1 MPFSYLEKKIL
12 KQGYQ
17 FLAGIDEVGRGPLAG
32 PVTAAIVMIRSGIIP
47 KSLRCVLVRDSKQL
61 SVKQRERVF
70 EIVKQ
75 EPSIEWRVSFVQPK
89 TIDKVNIGRATQL
102 AWRRSLN
109 KLNPQ
114 PDFLFLDGNQE
125 LKRIKIKQ
133 KAVIKGDQKIFLVS
147 LASIMAK
154 VSRDKLMAKLD
165 NKYPQYK
172 FAQHKGYGTKL
183 HVKNLRKFGPCQI
196 HRQSFKPIA
205 NI

>member
-1 MPFSYLEKKIL
+1 MSF
-12 KQGYQ
+12 
-17 FLAGIDEVGRGPLAG
+17 
-32 PVTAAIVMIRSGIIP
+32 
-47 KSLRCVLVRDSKQL
+47 C
-61 SVKQRERVF
+61 
-70 EIVKQ
+70 
-75 EPSIEWRVSFVQPK
+75 FVQPK

>member
-17 FLAGIDEVGRGPLAG
+17 CLAGIDEVGRGPLAG

-47 KSLRCVLVRDSKQL
+47 KSLRAVLVKDSKQL
-61 SVKQRERVF
+61 SPKQREKVF

-75 EPSIEWRVSFVQPK
+75 EPSIEWRVSFVQPQI
-89 TIDKVNIGRATQL
+89 IDKINIGQATQL
-102 AWRRSLN
+102 AWRRCLN

-114 PDFLFLDGNQE
+114 PDFLFLDGNRE
-125 LKRIKIKQ
+125 LRDTQIKQ
-133 KAVIKGDQKIFLVS
+133 KAVIKGDQKIFLIS

-154 VSRDKLMAKLD
+154 VSRDRLMDKLD
-165 NKYPQYK
+165 QKYPRYEFIK
-172 FAQHKGYGTKL
+172 HKGYGTKL
-183 HVKNLRKFGPCQI
+183 HLENLKKFGPCQI